1 MENRESILA
10 HLHAAGLRLPQYE
23 SRYCALDRRDYD
35 HIYPLV
41 KGYILDRFLLT
52 DELCTSEKL
61 LELADVSLRRML
73 AV

>member
-1 MENRESILA
+1 MEDREAILA
-10 HLHAAGLRLPQYE
+10 RLRAASLRLPQYE
-23 SRYCALDRRDYD
+23 GSYRALDRRDYD